1 MIFGAGGTIEEI
13 LINDTEELNLIYVA
27 VTRAK
32 RSLLLAKGVN
42 VFIERL
48 RSHNKEQRQGTEYGI
63 LSPRNIDVITYEQC
77 ARA

>member
-1 MIFGAGGTIEEI
+1 MIFGAGGTIEEM

-32 RSLLLAKGVN
+32 RSLLLANGIS
-42 VFIERL
+42 VFIGKL
-48 RSHNKEQRQGTEYGI
+48 ISHNKKQGQRAECGI
-63 LSPRNIDVITYEQC
+63 LPPRNIDVLAYEQC